1 MTEFFREEQ
10 IFNKIFD
17 KTKRDGQGAIAVFSD
32 DSSSQTTIKKI
43 MEASDRK
50 RRFTWIDPGTK
61 HQRIGT
67 IEFSAVS
74 VSATQKVVVTY
85 SYTFVSKWY
94 VLDQEQRAELV

>member
-17 KTKRDGQGAIAVFSD
+17 KTKRAGEGAIAVFSD
-32 DSSSQTTIKKI
+32 DSDQSTIKKI

-50 RRFTWIDPGTK
+50 REFTWLDPGTK

-67 IEFSAVS
+67 IEFSAQS
-74 VSATQKVVVTY
+74 VSPTQKVVVTY
-85 SYTFVSKWY
+85 SYTFVGKWY